1 LKNIDRL
8 RTLPKIPIKI
18 LHIIYES
25 FLEGRNMRL
34 VTQTFSFL
42 FMTVLAM
49 NCSESDVGGGYQ
61 NNRSFASSAQAAADA
76 TGGNLRSASLAILQ
90 RSCANCHGAG
100 ASSGG
105 FSIVD
110 DVEAMVA
117 SNKYII
123 PGAPED
129 SAIYKRMA
137 IAKNMPPSGPLS
149 DSDAETIRRWIAGLN
164 LESDALAIL
173 QNNCA
178 SCHGAGASSGGF
190 GSIDNVA
197 AMIASNKYIIPGD
210 PEGSAIY
217 KRIAVAQ
224 SMPPSGPLA
233 ASDAD
238 TIKEW
243 IAGLK

>member
-1 LKNIDRL
+1 MSML
-8 RTLPKIPIKI
+8 TT
-18 LHIIYES
+18 HC
-25 FLEGRNMRL
+25 G
-34 VTQTFSFL
+34 
-42 FMTVLAM
+42 
-49 NCSESDVGGGYQ
+49 ESDVGGGYK
-61 NNRSFASSAQAAADA
+61 NNRSFASTAQASADA
-76 TGGNLRSASLAILQ
+76 SGSSLKSASLSILQ
-90 RSCANCHGAG
+90 RNCAKCHGAG

-110 DVEAMVA
+110 DVEAMIT

-123 PGAPED
+123 PGAPQD
-129 SAIYKRMA
+129 SAIYKRIA
-137 IAKNMPPSGPLS
+137 VAKNMPPSGPLS
-149 DSDAETIRRWIAGLN
+149 DADAETIKQWIAGLN

-190 GSIDNVA
+190 GIIDNVE
-197 AMIASNKYIIPGD
+197 AMIASNKYIVPGN

-217 KRIAVAQ
+217 KRIAVAK
-224 SMPPSGPLA
+224 SMPPAGPLA

-238 TIKEW
+238 TIREW